1 MPERIVVTDP
11 EDPSSGG
18 PPLPEEIT
26 ESIAI
31 GGALSIS
38 AQPSSLSNL
47 AYANSIANVNLA
59 QQNAVSN
66 QQAINQVGVSV
77 LGVAVNMVADLDPLE
92 AVSAV
97 TVMTGNVV
105 AQEMIDI
112 EGAIGAFQ
120 PPGPGPNPTM
130 PTVKKNKTG
139 GITLDMLRSQFPVTI
154 NAFGPGEKATPET

>member
-1 MPERIVVTDP
+1 MPERIVIPNPDG
-11 EDPSSGG
+11 PSSAG

-59 QQNAVSN
+59 QQNAVAN
-66 QQAINQVGVSV
+66 QQAINQIGTTV

-112 EGAIGAFQ
+112 EGAISGFQ
-120 PPGPGPNPTM
+120 PPGPPPNPPL
-130 PTVKKNKTG
+130 PTVKKNKAG
-139 GITLDMLRSQFPVTI
+139 GVTLDMLRSQFPVTI
-154 NAFGPGEKATPET
+154 NAFNPGEKVTPET